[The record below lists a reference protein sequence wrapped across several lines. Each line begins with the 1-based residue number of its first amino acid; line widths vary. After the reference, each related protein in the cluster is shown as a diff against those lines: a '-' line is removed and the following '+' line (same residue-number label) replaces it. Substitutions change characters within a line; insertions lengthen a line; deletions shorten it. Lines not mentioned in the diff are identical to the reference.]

1 MLFIK
6 VIHKNG
12 ADVLF
17 FPSIR
22 FLKANS
28 CSESFHGY
36 SVHKNFEHLEKKAFC
51 KSYLININED
61 FVLGTVQDP
70 FCIFFLKLT
79 PFFQGRYC

>member
-1 MLFIK
+1 MELPMLFIK

-36 SVHKNFEHLEKKAFC
+36 SFHKNFEHLEKKAH
-51 KSYLININED
+51 STL
-61 FVLGTVQDP
+61 LGKLGLDP
-70 FCIFFLKLT
+70 DA
-79 PFFQGRYC
+79 